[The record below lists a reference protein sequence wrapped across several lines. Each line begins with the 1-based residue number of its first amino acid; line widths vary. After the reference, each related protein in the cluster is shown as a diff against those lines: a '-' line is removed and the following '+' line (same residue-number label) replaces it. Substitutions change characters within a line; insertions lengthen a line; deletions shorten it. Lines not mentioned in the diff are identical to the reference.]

1 MNMLS
6 PDQTID
12 AGRRQL
18 ALRFAALS
26 HPVRIEILQHLALHD
41 ACCCG
46 DVVQRLDLA
55 QSTISQHLKVLVE
68 AGLVAF
74 RPDRPRSRYSVN
86 REALAG
92 LSDSVATLV
101 KSCCR

>member
-1 MNMLS
+1 MNMFS
-6 PDQTID
+6 PDQTLD
-12 AGRRQL
+12 ADRRQL

-26 HPVRIEILQHLALHD
+26 HPVRIEILQHLARHD

-74 RPDRPRSRYSVN
+74 RPDRPRSRYSIN
-86 REALAG
+86 REAMAG
-92 LSDSVATLV
+92 LSDSVAALV
-101 KSCCR
+101 NSCCR

>member
-86 REALAG
+86 RKALAG